1 MNDSQRLYHVDW
13 IRILA
18 FMLLIVFH
26 ASLPFTVFPWEVKDR
41 DQSTVLSSVI
51 WWLHQWRLPLLFFIS
66 GAGIHFS
73 LQRRTTLQFMGERA
87 IRLFVP
93 LLFAMFF
100 TIPVQVY
107 VEFLQKG
114 RFQGSYAE
122 FYPEVWKM
130 VPYPD
135 GALTWSHMWFV
146 VYLITFLLLLS
157 PLWALFRWKRMQS
170 WKERLST
177 FMAHPLSTAAMV
189 LPLFFL
195 QYTLSLRYPETGG
208 LIGDWFVFLFSMT
221 LLLYGY
227 FLGGSQR
234 FWRLC
239 EIHRA
244 KYTVISILATIT
256 LFAGYWWPL
265 RLPREQD
272 GRFLAYCA
280 LNAICIWST
289 ILSVCGLAARYLN
302 RDSHLRRY
310 LNEAVFPFYI
320 LHQTVIVAIGYGI
333 VQTGLPIWIKL
344 PVLATLSFIVIFII
358 YHGIIRRTQVT
369 RLLFGMKRKAPVQQE
384 GIHVQ

>member
-1 MNDSQRLYHVDW
+1 MDSPQKLYHIDW

-18 FMLLIVFH
+18 FLLLIVFH
-26 ASLPFTVFPWEVKDR
+26 ASLPFTVFPWEVKDQ
-41 DQSTVLSSVI
+41 DQSAALSSVI

-73 LQRRTTLQFMGERA
+73 LQRRTLLQFMGERTV
-87 IRLFVP
+87 RLFVP

-114 RFQGSYAE
+114 RFHGSYAA

-146 VYLITFLLLLS
+146 VYLIAFLLLLS
-157 PLWALFRWKRMQS
+157 PLRALFRWKRMQQ
-170 WKERLST
+170 WKEKGSSFL
-177 FMAHPLSTAAMV
+177 AHPLSTAALV
-189 LPLFFL
+189 LPQFFL

-208 LIGDWFVFLFSMT
+208 LIGDWFVFFFSMT

-234 FWRLC
+234 FWGNC
-239 EIHRA
+239 ERYRTI
-244 KYTVISILATIT
+244 YLVISITATIT
-256 LFAGYWWPL
+256 LFAEYWWPL
-265 RLPREQD
+265 RLPQVED
-272 GRFLAYCA
+272 GRFLVYAA
-280 LNAICIWST
+280 LDAVCIWST
-289 ILSVCGLAARYLN
+289 ILFVCGFAARYLN
-302 RDSHLRRY
+302 RDSPLRRY

-333 VQTGLPIWIKL
+333 VQTGFPIWIKL
-344 PVLATLSFIVIFII
+344 PALATLSFIVILIL
-358 YHGIIRRTQVT
+358 YDGLIRKTQVT
-369 RLLFGMKRKAPVQQE
+369 RLLFGMKRKAYVQQN
-384 GIHVQ
+384 GIQVR